1 MTTALT
7 THNQDSRKLGFVESA
22 AQTFEGVERIANM
35 MAKMGTMPAHLMNKP
50 ADCFRVVVQAVK
62 WGMDPFVV
70 AECTSLVHG
79 RMCYEGKL
87 VAAVLQSLGSI
98 EGRLEYDIK
107 GTGQNAEITITG
119 KPKGGKVQT
128 LHGTVAQW
136 RTTTKKDGQKI
147 PNAWDNIPEDMLI
160 YRGTRQWARRYAP
173 EALLGVRTPD
183 EFDQE
188 IEKEVEATIHP
199 AEPEPARTGQAPTGI
214 AASVFE
220 KPAEQTATKQ
230 ETQKP
235 PAEKPAEELHPAIKA
250 ANSLWATL
258 QTYEKGLGKEVLER
272 LARLNFADAPKNIKP
287 DRLEQFGKDVDE
299 VAKIG
304 NRPAAIREALDKW
317 EAEMTGGKP

>member
-7 THNQDSRKLGFVESA
+7 TTSPARSLCFMETA
-22 AQTFEGVERIANM
+22 AQTFEGIERIANM

-79 RMCYEGKL
+79 RLCYEGKL
-87 VAAVLQSLGSI
+87 VAAVLFSLNSI
-98 EGRLEYDIK
+98 EGRLDYDIK
-107 GTGQNAEITITG
+107 GAGQNAEITITG

-136 RTTTKKDGQKI
+136 RTTVKDKVSGNKV

-183 EFDQE
+183 EFDQD
-188 IEKEVEATIHP
+188 IEKEVQATIHP
-199 AEPEPARTGQAPTGI
+199 AEPEPARTATAP
-214 AASVFE
+214 AEE
-220 KPAEQTATKQ
+220 KPAEKT
-230 ETQKP
+230 EQKP
-235 PAEKPAEELHPAIKA
+235 PAEELHPALKA
-250 ANSLWATL
+250 ANSLWASLTQL
-258 QTYEKGLGKEVLER
+258 EQGLGKEVLTL
-272 LARLNFADAPKNIKP
+272 LAKINGAEAPRFIKP
-287 DRLEQFGKDVDE
+287 ENLDRFMLDIESVTKLEQKPAVIRASL
-299 VAKIG
+299 AKW
-304 NRPAAIREALDKW
+304 AATVND
-317 EAEMTGGKP
+317 GGKP